1 MDTTV
6 NTWNN
11 ADWQTQSSSW
21 RKADSTELFNPVLK
35 TELLLRSY
43 SHPAPATERQYVET
57 WKPLEGLDYSATP
70 KGLEDFFIFP
80 QAGYLTL

>member
-21 RKADSTELFNPVLK
+21 RKADSTELFNSVLK

-57 WKPLEGLDYSATP
+57 
-70 KGLEDFFIFP
+70 
-80 QAGYLTL
+80 